1 MHGWKEHTSSSNL
14 VCLSFWMYRVAE
26 LLPFELTSKR
36 IQIRLKHDHKIV
48 VFIAFLPKNK
58 CSKGESCKYK
68 S

>member
-26 LLPFELTSKR
+26 LLP
-36 IQIRLKHDHKIV
+36 LKHDHKIV